1 MGTSTVHRSP
11 DNYRWSMVN
20 TLYRDP
26 KAEPEELMTQIFRA
40 GDSYATGLA
49 DEAVLD
55 RLQSVLDW
63 AGRGTWR
70 QGTDAA
76 MAASREAIAQARQR
90 SVESQRTSYY
100 ADLADRA
107 VHRTLVGATRQPDS
121 VRSTSATMRT
131 FLVNLIGVSVDHL
144 VSRDL
149 SRHLRSQR
157 LPNAVAALELRRDLV
172 QRARDV
178 ASDERLNTRL
188 ASAATA
194 PNRQWAEVVADAW
207 RLGTE

>member
-1 MGTSTVHRSP
+1 VGTSTVHRSP

-40 GDSYATGLA
+40 G
-49 DEAVLD
+49 
-55 RLQSVLDW
+55 
-63 AGRGTWR
+63 
-70 QGTDAA
+70 DAA